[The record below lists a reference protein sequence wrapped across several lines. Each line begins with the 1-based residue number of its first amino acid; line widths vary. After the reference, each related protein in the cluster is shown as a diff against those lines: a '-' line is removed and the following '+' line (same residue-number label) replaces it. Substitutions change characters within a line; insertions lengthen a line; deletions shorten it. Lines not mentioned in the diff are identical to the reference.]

1 MSTLSEKS
9 TALSPGRSALRTFL
23 IVIVAVVVYA
33 YAVETTRI
41 NMEVPTE
48 PRRQQQLFNVL
59 RLLAHPAIF
68 ATDPA
73 TGAITGLSPTS
84 HITLER
90 ILETIFMALMAS
102 TVGTALAVPLSF
114 VAARNIM
121 ERVTL
126 PLAAIMAAIVALPLG
141 GWIGGQIGYRL
152 FEYAAQVSVQPWLGL
167 AVLLLLAGLVWIV
180 MNVGRPVIEAT
191 EPTRREAAVASARLL
206 LALLL
211 SLFALGVLA
220 HLFFQ
225 AGRWLQLELGRM
237 EWGSNL
243 AFVGNFIFVVS
254 DFVRLATPALMV
266 VFGALVAAS
275 YGSHYGQ
282 EAVLSLQRPWARLFT
297 AVISVIGGAVF
308 AFGIGSALAW
318 IYLPDNPQNWT
329 IWPAIIVGAIAGVT
343 SLLLDPK
350 RPFPIGFTLYTISRA
365 ALNMVRSVESLI
377 LAIVFV
383 IWVGLGP
390 FAGFLALT
398 LHSIAA
404 LGKLFS
410 EQVESI
416 AGGPVEAITATGAN
430 RVQMIAYAVIPQII
444 PPYIAFAFYRWDI
457 NVRMSTIIGF
467 VGGGGIGFV
476 LAQNIQL
483 LRYRE
488 ASVMML
494 AIAIVVAT
502 LDYFSSRIRSQII

>member
-1 MSTLSEKS
+1 MSTLTEKS
-9 TALSPGRSALRTFL
+9 TSLSPGKSALRTFL

-73 TGAITGLSPTS
+73 TGAVTDLSEIS
-84 HITLER
+84 YITLER
-90 ILETIFMALMAS
+90 IVETIFMALMAS
-102 TVGTALAVPLSF
+102 TLGTALAVPLSF

-121 ERVTL
+121 EKVTL
-126 PLAAIMAAIVALPLG
+126 PMAAIMSAIVALPAG
-141 GWIGGQIGYRL
+141 GWLGGQIGYIA
-152 FEYAAQVSVQPWLGL
+152 FGYAAQASSQPWLGL
-167 AVLLLLAGLVWIV
+167 TALPLLAGLAWAVL
-180 MNVGRPVIEAT
+180 NVGRPVIDAT
-191 EPTRREAAVASARLL
+191 ELTRREAAVANLRLL
-206 LALLL
+206 LALLIA
-211 SLFALGVLA
+211 LFALGVLA
-220 HLFFQ
+220 NLGLV
-225 AGRWLQLELGRM
+225 AGRWLQLELG
-237 EWGSNL
+237 SL
-243 AFVGNFIFVVS
+243 AFVGNFIFVLS
-254 DFVRLATPALMV
+254 DFVRLVTPPLMV
-266 VFGALVAAS
+266 AFGALAAAS

-282 EAVLSLQRPWARLFT
+282 EAVLSLRQPVARLFT

-308 AFGIGSALAW
+308 AYGIGAALAW

-329 IWPAIIVGAIAGVT
+329 EWPAVIVGTIAGAA
-343 SLLLDPK
+343 SLFLDPK
-350 RPFPIGFTLYTISRA
+350 RPFPVGFILYTISRA
-365 ALNMVRSVESLI
+365 LLNMVRSVESLI

-430 RVQMIAYAVIPQII
+430 RIQMIAYAVIPQII

-488 ASVMML
+488 ASVMMM
-494 AIAIVVAT
+494 AIAVVVAT
-502 LDYFSSRIRSQII
+502 LDYVSSRVRSQII